1 MTPLASL
8 SVLAASPRQLH
19 AQLSPLVCHTNASL
33 ALRLR
38 VLPLVEML
46 ESPLAQ
52 PPAWPTQAAAPLA
65 YQSLIP
71 LASQHVPAASLR
83 QLHARLCRPAQ
94 LISVASLPS
103 LLAPSLV
110 VLASKPAWCSV
121 QPCSQAQVL
130 CMIFIAAK
138 QSLIECLQKPKSRS
152 LTVRMLASHAVQ
164 QPSSNASRFR
174 VQTVPHGLRHR
185 GRQPR

>member
-1 MTPLASL
+1 MHTRLLVGCFLQVALAHQSTTPLASL

-110 VLASKPAWCSV
+110 VLASKPAWCTV
-121 QPCSQAQVL
+121 QPCSQAQVRKYTL
-130 CMIFIAAK
+130 HGIHCS
-138 QSLIECLQKPKSRS
+138 Q
-152 LTVRMLASHAVQ
+152 AVID
-164 QPSSNASRFR
+164 
-174 VQTVPHGLRHR
+174 
-185 GRQPR
+185 